1 MNNSMTLARK
11 SIARQYV
18 FDMMNSFVEDPDIT
32 TKKFI
37 FDSDKRVEIS
47 FYSPDMERLF
57 QFACHEDLY

>member
-1 MNNSMTLARK
+1 MNYWMTLARK

-18 FDMMNSFVEDPDIT
+18 FDMMNSFVEDPDIA

-37 FDSDKRVEIS
+37 FDSDGRVEIS